1 MKLSDIL
8 RQSQNLTAPTMP
20 SIQRLSVASERILNR
35 WPDVVVVPPEKD
47 REKVV
52 AEMFRRVR
60 ENSWKGTRLS
70 FVNSAARAL
79 FDEERSSRP
88 DLSDLRD
95 FYYREIVA
103 SMSRSFLGAM
113 FSIYI
118 STFNPDAIHTKML
131 AKALEASRDK
141 LGSKWQQLLV
151 SIPEILSVKLAAKS
165 IAIRMVTMEQ
175 PWNDLK
181 KMGLRSPHAPGLM
194 DFVHYQYIERL
205 TPRLH
210 ERSRMERLLT
220 WLKPE
225 GQEARNSGSG
235 AAVLALLRASNMN
248 QQSENDRLYLYEN
261 LVLIYGDPRVRRSSP
276 WSDVPEAEMAG
287 LFTWLTGENI
297 KFFLDVVSKV
307 EESHMWEPRRKF
319 WLKLYTQ
326 GRISAAWVAFSPEGA
341 IEARNIRSDSVS
353 GKSVNFGM
361 QVAGGSRKDISLLI
375 LKIGNKIVV
384 EGSHSYKVHIFDD
397 RSSYAPKLYAKTYD
411 CELIRLKA
419 VDGLTRAHTGYW
431 QDWVLRNL

>member
-8 RQSQNLTAPTMP
+8 SQSQSLTAPTMP
-20 SIQRLSVASERILNR
+20 SLQRISVASERILNR

-47 REKVV
+47 RERVV
-52 AEMFRRVR
+52 AEMFRRVK

-79 FDEERSSRP
+79 FDEERSARP
-88 DLSDLRD
+88 DLADLRD

-103 SMSRSFLGAM
+103 SVSRSFLGAM

-131 AKALEASRDK
+131 AKALEASRVK
-141 LGSKWQQLLV
+141 LGSKWKQLLV
-151 SIPEILSVKLAAKS
+151 SIPEILSVQLAAKS
-165 IAIRMVTMEQ
+165 IAIRMVSMEQ

-194 DFVHYQYIERL
+194 DFAHYQYIDRL
-205 TPRLH
+205 APRLH

-225 GQEARNSGSG
+225 GQEARSSGSG
-235 AAVLALLRASNMN
+235 DAVIALLRASAKN

-261 LVLIYGDPRVRRSSP
+261 LVLIYGDPRVKRSSP

-287 LFTWLTGENI
+287 LFAWLTGENI

-307 EESHMWEPRRKF
+307 DPSHMWEPRRKF
-319 WLKLYTQ
+319 WLNLYTQ
-326 GRISAAWVAFSPEGA
+326 GRISAAWVAFSNRGA
-341 IEARNIRSDSVS
+341 IEARNIRSDSGAS
-353 GKSVNFGM
+353 SSLNFGI
-361 QVAGGSRKDISLLI
+361 QTAGGIKKEISLLI

-384 EGSHSYKVHIFDD
+384 EGSNNYKVHIFDD
-397 RSSYAPKLYAKTYD
+397 RSANAPKLYARTYD
-411 CELIRLKA
+411 SDLIRHKA
-419 VDGLTRAHTGYW
+419 VDGLTRIHVGHW
-431 QDWVLRNL
+431 EDWVLRNL